1 MPDTISIISEY
12 CPVKNTGTG
21 GRVFVG
27 HNPAVLRTA
36 RAAQLPLFLP
46 PRPSQL
52 AALEPKGVVYT
63 KRWVVELL
71 LDLAGYTVDSNLVDT
86 VAVEPAAGDGAF
98 LGPMI
103 ERLAASCRKLK
114 RPLSDCANSLVAYE
128 LDALSAGRARE
139 LVINVLT
146 KLEMK
151 RSAAERLAKAWV
163 KTGDYL
169 FDATALEADFVI
181 GNPPYVRLE
190 DIPEETASYY
200 RDAYPTM
207 RGRADLYVA
216 FFEAALHQLRDNG
229 TCAFICADRWMR
241 NQYGAELREMVTSG
255 YSVDV
260 IIEMHNAD
268 AFHEEVDAYPAIT
281 VIRAKKQGAAIVA
294 SAGPEVGRVP
304 PEKLSAC
311 LISAAES
318 KPMAVADGLRH
329 ERVENW
335 FKGADPWPCHSPE
348 QLALLRKLEDRF
360 PALEASAKVGI
371 GVATGNDNIFIT
383 KDARLVE
390 PSRLLKLALVRDIAS
405 GHMEWS
411 GHYLVDPWNNEGLV
425 NLDKYP
431 KLRTYFQKHSAG
443 LKKRHTAEKSPSA
456 WYKTIDRVTHSLTTK
471 PKLYIADIKNVL
483 DPVLDSGET
492 YPHHN
497 LYFIQSDAWDLEVL
511 GGLLMSAI
519 GQFFVESYGVRMRG
533 GYLRFQ
539 AQYLRRIRVPSPN
552 SISKAQARELV
563 KAFRARGRDK
573 ATRLALGIYGIA
585 ASEMESALGH
595 R

>member
-1 MPDTISIISEY
+1 
-12 CPVKNTGTG
+12 
-21 GRVFVG
+21 
-27 HNPAVLRTA
+27 
-36 RAAQLPLFLP
+36 
-46 PRPSQL
+46 
-52 AALEPKGVVYT
+52 
-63 KRWVVELL
+63 VELL
-71 LDLAGYTVDSNLVDT
+71 LDLAGYTADSNLVDA

-103 ERLAASCRKLK
+103 ERLAASCRTQK
-114 RPLSDCANSLVAYE
+114 RPLSDCAHSLVAYE
-128 LDALSAGRARE
+128 LDEVSAARARE
-139 LVINVLT
+139 LVIKVLT

-151 RSAAERLAKAWV
+151 RSTAEELANAWV

-169 FDATALEADFVI
+169 FDGTSLEVDFVI

-200 RDAYPTM
+200 RDAYPSM

-216 FFEAALHQLRDNG
+216 FFEAALHQLKDGG

-241 NQYGAELREMVTSG
+241 NQYGADLRKLVTSG

-260 IIEMHNAD
+260 VIEMHNAD
-268 AFHEEVDAYPAIT
+268 AFHDEVDAYPAIT
-281 VIRAKKQGAAIVA
+281 VIRAKNQGVAVVA
-294 SAGPEVGRVP
+294 SAGPGVE
-304 PEKLSAC
+304 
-311 LISAAES
+311 
-318 KPMAVADGLRH
+318 AVAPRTLSESLAAAAKAKSVSVATGLRAA
-329 ERVENW
+329 RVENW
-335 FKGADPWPCHSPE
+335 FKGSDPWPCHSPE
-348 QLALLRKLEDRF
+348 QLSLLRRLEEDF
-360 PALEASAKVGI
+360 AALEVNAKVGI
-371 GVATGNDNIFIT
+371 GVATGNDTVFIT
-383 KDARLVE
+383 KDAHLVE
-390 PSRLLKLALVRDIAS
+390 PSRLLKLALVRDIAT
-405 GHMEWS
+405 GHVKWS
-411 GHYLVDPWNNEGLV
+411 GHYLVDPWNSEGLV

-431 KLRTYFQKHSAG
+431 KLRAYFQKYAVG
-443 LKKRHTAEKSPSA
+443 LKKRHTAEKRPSA
-456 WYKTIDRVTHSLTTK
+456 WYKTIDRVTHSLTAK

-539 AQYLRRIRVPSPN
+539 AQYLRRIRVPSPA
-552 SISKAQARELV
+552 SISNAQAKELV
-563 KAFRARGRDK
+563 RAFRARDRQR
-573 ATRLALGIYGIA
+573 ATELALEIYRIT